1 MTSLSIKCNL
11 SIKSDRLYLSAIT
24 GNYAGSVRR
33 QLANSVTF
41 LVVSPLL
48 NLEIFPPL
56 AVVWISG
63 LYRPTM
69 NQGLAS
75 LEAYP
80 TCEGCADK
88 PISYQ

>member
-1 MTSLSIKCNL
+1 MTCLSIKCNL
-11 SIKSDRLYLSAIT
+11 SIKSDRLDLSAIT

-48 NLEIFPPL
+48 CLEIFPPL
-56 AVVWISG
+56 VGIGMMGS
-63 LYRPTM
+63 YRPTM
-69 NQGLAS
+69 NRGLAS

-80 TCEGCADK
+80 VYDGCAD
-88 PISYQ
+88 